1 MTLFQ
6 RPSKEKKPTGGK
18 MKLMRMTWTALLMSL
33 SLTASANMETLD
45 LNVVPRIVGGT
56 EAVKGEFPFIVS
68 LQSSYYGHF
77 CGGSLI
83 KPDWV
88 LTAGH
93 CSQATTISSVLVGL
107 HEQGV
112 MTGVET
118 LKVRKVITH
127 PQYDGNTVDY
137 DYALIQLETPSKF
150 KPVAINTAE
159 INIPASGGQVMTTT
173 AGWGVLTES
182 SSSVSKKL
190 QKVNVP
196 LVDQAT
202 CAKVYESFNQ
212 VTDRMLCAG
221 YAQGGKDACQ
231 GDSGGPLVMKN
242 AAGENILVGV
252 VSWGQ
257 GCARP
262 ELYGVYSKVNAVAQW
277 IAETTK

>member
-1 MTLFQ
+1 
-6 RPSKEKKPTGGK
+6 

-33 SLTASANMETLD
+33 SLTASANMGTLD
-45 LNVVPRIVGGT
+45 LNVVPRIVGGS

-118 LKVRKVITH
+118 LKVRKIITH

-159 INIPASGGQVMTTT
+159 INIPSSGGQVMTTT

-190 QKVNVP
+190 QKVAVP

-242 AAGENILVGV
+242 AAGENVLVGV

-277 IAETTK
+277 IADTTNTK

>member
-1 MTLFQ
+1 V
-6 RPSKEKKPTGGK
+6 KEKKPTGGK
-18 MKLMRMTWTALLMSL
+18 MKLLKMTWTALLVSL
-33 SLTASANMETLD
+33 SLTASANMEIT
-45 LNVVPRIVGGT
+45 PRIVGGT

-83 KPDWV
+83 KPNWV

-93 CSQATTISSVLVGL
+93 CAQAGVAIEKVLIGL
-107 HEQGV
+107 HEQGSLA
-112 MTGVET
+112 GVESI
-118 LKVRKVITH
+118 KVKQVITH
-127 PQYDGNTVDY
+127 PQYNGNTVDY
-137 DYALIQLETPSKF
+137 DFALIELESSSKF
-150 KPVAINTAE
+150 APVSMNTAE
-159 INIPASGGQVMTTT
+159 INIPVSGSQLMSTT

-182 SSSVSKKL
+182 SSSAATKL

-202 CAKVYESFNQ
+202 CAKVYQNFND
-212 VTDRMLCAG
+212 VTDRMMCAG
-221 YAQGGKDACQ
+221 YPQGGKDACQ

-242 AAGENILVGV
+242 SAGDTMLVGV

-262 ELYGVYSKVNAVAQW
+262 QLYGVYSKVSAVTQW
-277 IAETTK
+277 IADTSK